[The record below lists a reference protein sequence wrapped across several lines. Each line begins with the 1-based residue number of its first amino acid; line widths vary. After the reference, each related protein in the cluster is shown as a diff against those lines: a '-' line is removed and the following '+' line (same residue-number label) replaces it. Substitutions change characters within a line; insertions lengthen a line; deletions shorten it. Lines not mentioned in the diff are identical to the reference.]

1 MSTRED
7 EATAKVDG
15 RVDEALRA
23 IAALCRAAERCGEG
37 EGERCEDALRSA
49 LKKSEETRLGAS
61 AFADA
66 LAPKRVSSCLLYT
79 SPSPRDA

>member
-15 RVDEALRA
+15 RVDEALGA

-37 EGERCEDALRSA
+37 EGERCE
-49 LKKSEETRLGAS
+49 TRC
-61 AFADA
+61 D
-66 LAPKRVSSCLLYT
+66 R
-79 SPSPRDA
+79 R